1 MYNPLSI
8 YTVIPWGIV
17 FNVSEAV
24 LLMILDAVIGEP
36 FNDTVKGSLCLVL
49 FVLNF
54 TYIVYTVV
62 IHFAVIA
69 NLRSAKLK
77 AAEKREKLYPITFTD
92 LFNLLI
98 SASLIWVWLFMTL
111 YFFDHSMYTNVLVE
125 ANQPRTFYRVYFKF
139 YAYALVAVNGGVTT
153 LFPIL
158 TLSELAQ
165 GLGLLYFQIIVV
177 LVLAGFLTYLLDAIK
192 EA

>member
-24 LLMILDAVIGEP
+24 LLMILDAVIGES

-54 TYIVYTVV
+54 TYIIYTVV
-62 IHFAVIA
+62 IHFAVIVK
-69 NLRSAKLK
+69 LRSAT
-77 AAEKREKLYPITFTD
+77 EKREKLYPITFTD

-98 SASLIWVWLFMTL
+98 SASLIWVWLFMAL
-111 YFFDHSMYTNVLVE
+111 YFFDHDMYTNVLVE

-139 YAYALVAVNGGVTT
+139 YAYALVAIDGGTT
-153 LFPIL
+153 TIVPIL
-158 TLSELAQ
+158 TLSELVQ
-165 GLGLLYFQIIVV
+165 GLGLLYFQIMVIVV
-177 LVLAGFLTYLLDAIK
+177 LAGVLTYLLDPIK
-192 EA
+192 E

>member
-69 NLRSAKLK
+69 NLHSPKLK
-77 AAEKREKLYPITFTD
+77 ASGKREKLYAITFTD
-92 LFNLLI
+92 LFNMLI
-98 SASLIWVWLFMTL
+98 SASLIWVWLFMAL
-111 YFFDHSMYTNVLVE
+111 YFFDHDMYTNVLVE

-139 YAYALVAVNGGVTT
+139 YAYALVAIDGGTT
-153 LFPIL
+153 TIVPIL
-158 TLSELAQ
+158 TLSELVQ
-165 GLGLLYFQIIVV
+165 GLGLLYFQIMVIVV
-177 LVLAGFLTYLLDAIK
+177 LAGVLTYLLDPTK
-192 EA
+192 E

>member
-17 FNVSEAV
+17 FNVSEAA
-24 LLMILDAVIGEP
+24 LMMILDAVIGEP

-54 TYIVYTVV
+54 TYIIYTVV

-69 NLRSAKLK
+69 NLHSPKLK
-77 AAEKREKLYPITFTD
+77 ASGKREKLYAITFTD
-92 LFNLLI
+92 LFNMLI
-98 SASLIWVWLFMTL
+98 SASLIWVWLFMAL
-111 YFFDHSMYTNVLVE
+111 YFFDHDMYTNVLVE

-139 YAYALVAVNGGVTT
+139 YAYALVAIDGGTT
-153 LFPIL
+153 TIVPIL
-158 TLSELAQ
+158 TLSELVQ
-165 GLGLLYFQIIVV
+165 GLGLLYFQIMVIVV
-177 LVLAGFLTYLLDAIK
+177 LAGVLTYLLDPTK
-192 EA
+192 E